1 MPVSPNKGCR
11 LVWWSGSATKWT
23 AHKGT
28 RSTFP
33 RKSSRD
39 STRGG
44 RKPWGGG
51 VRGRDKDRGRT
62 VFEEEERSSAPRD
75 SAFELAKEKRER
87 LVRCLNFPRWMENI
101 FKFPPST
108 ELYYRSNE
116 ILKNSI
122 RTSAATLETSKLVI
136 DFSFT
141 WVIVSS
147 REVYCT
153 RSYLTPFG
161 GCLSNR
167 LAGSRSWLTFQR
179 SYIVRNYRGSVEY
192 RGTIKSQRT
201 IFPLISLSLYSN
213 PQQQQ
218 QWF

>member
-1 MPVSPNKGCR
+1 MAARPNEQPIKGRVRPFRESPAGIPPGEEENLGEA
-11 LVWWSGSATKWT
+11 VYVAETKT
-23 AHKGT
+23 
-28 RSTFP
+28 
-33 RKSSRD
+33 
-39 STRGG
+39 
-44 RKPWGGG
+44 GGG
-51 VRGRDKDRGRT
+51 QFSRKRNV
-62 VFEEEERSSAPRD
+62 PRD

>member
-1 MPVSPNKGCR
+1 MAARPNEQPIKGRVRPFRESPAGIPPGEEENLGEA
-11 LVWWSGSATKWT
+11 VYVAETKT
-23 AHKGT
+23 
-28 RSTFP
+28 
-33 RKSSRD
+33 
-39 STRGG
+39 
-44 RKPWGGG
+44 GGG
-51 VRGRDKDRGRT
+51 QFSRKRNVPRLLEILPSNSRKKNEKDLC
-62 VFEEEERSSAPRD
+62 A
-75 SAFELAKEKRER
+75 
-87 LVRCLNFPRWMENI
+87 LNFPRWMENI

>member
-1 MPVSPNKGCR
+1 MAARPNEQPIKGRVRTFRESPAGIPPGEEENLGEA
-11 LVWWSGSATKWT
+11 VYVAETKT
-23 AHKGT
+23 
-28 RSTFP
+28 
-33 RKSSRD
+33 
-39 STRGG
+39 
-44 RKPWGGG
+44 GGG
-51 VRGRDKDRGRT
+51 QFSRKRNV
-62 VFEEEERSSAPRD
+62 PRD